1 MKMQIGKFATICHSS
16 LDDSKQD
23 IRLFKLLL
31 TIINGRL
38 RKYSLHKFRAVKT
51 GDYAHIMRDGKPYY
65 GTVWND
71 IEKKILLQ
79 NMIDGKVTNILAV
92 IIDAK

>member
-1 MKMQIGKFATICHSS
+1 MQIGKFATIYHSS

-23 IRLFKLLL
+23 IRLSKLLL
-31 TIINGRL
+31 AIINGRL
-38 RKYSLHKFRAVKT
+38 RKDSLHKFEAMKT
-51 GDYAHIMRDGKPYY
+51 GDYSHIMRDGKPYY

-71 IEKKILLQ
+71 IEKKIVLQ
-79 NMIDGKVTNILAV
+79 NVIDGKVTNISEA